1 MAKYKCPQ
9 CEAVL
14 ESEQPVNCAACN
26 VPMVEE
32 TVETPVSSESA
43 STQEQT
49 TDTPV
54 QDQK

>member
-49 TDTPV
+49 TDAPV